1 MDVRVSIPAK
11 KYNEI
16 EGCFGS
22 GHLDSIVNG
31 VYYCS
36 PDGYGGGSSVIGF
49 MGNSDGS
56 QRFQGSDKT
65 AYKKLR
71 LIFDSFFRRLQAHQS
86 SFAAN
91 VLPGIQGQ
99 RRG

>member
-36 PDGYGGGSSVIGF
+36 PDGYGGAV
-49 MGNSDGS
+49 
-56 QRFQGSDKT
+56 
-65 AYKKLR
+65 
-71 LIFDSFFRRLQAHQS
+71 
-86 SFAAN
+86 
-91 VLPGIQGQ
+91 V
-99 RRG
+99 